1 MRRELLESTAPI
13 PDVSY
18 DEEQTDTAATPVER
32 PVEHLPPQ
40 NDRRPRQR
48 VAKAHRARGPP
59 PTEIDDL
66 DKFIYGAEN
75 IGRVIN
81 LDARKTFYA
90 LEAAFDQTAT
100 IEADRLACPGRCRAD
115 RAAPA
120 AQRTDQHPLKRRRQT
135 CVKQASAA
143 ELNTP

>member
-90 LEAAFDQTAT
+90 LEAGYLD
-100 IEADRLACPGRCRAD
+100 ADKFGTRWRSTKRRLLK
-115 RAAPA
+115 PA
-120 AQRTDQHPLKRRRQT
+120 AK
-135 CVKQASAA
+135 VASPPHRA
-143 ELNTP
+143 EYEHAEA

>member
-90 LEAAFDQTAT
+90 LEAGYID
-100 IEADRLACPGRCRAD
+100 ADKFGTRWRSTKRRLLKPIASLAPVA
-115 RAAPA
+115 AAPIE
-120 AQRTDQHPLKRRRQT
+120 RHLQHNEQI
-135 CVKQASAA
+135 
-143 ELNTP
+143 NTP